1 MRSLAADGL
10 VLEPQIAT
18 HADQMFVALSDPA
31 IYTYEN
37 EPPPSLDWLRARFA
51 RLETR
56 HSANGAERWLNWVIR
71 PTGGRLAGY
80 VQATVHADGHAH
92 IAYVLCSAFWGRGI
106 ASRAVDAMMRELV
119 SNYGVHTL
127 WAVFKTPNFRSRR
140 LLERMAFT
148 DAPQAALAEHAVLP
162 DESLM
167 YRHAVE

>member
-1 MRSLAADGL
+1 MRSLAADAL

-18 HADQMFVALSDPA
+18 HADQMFAVLSDPA

-37 EPPPSLDWLRARFA
+37 EPPPSLDWLRARFT
-51 RLETR
+51 RLEQR
-56 HSANGAERWLNWVIR
+56 HSADGAEQWLNWVIR

-80 VQATVHADGHAH
+80 VQATVRADGHAH
-92 IAYVLCSAFWGRGI
+92 IAYVLGSAFWGRGI
-106 ASRAVDAMMRELV
+106 ASRAVEAMIQELV
-119 SNYGVHTL
+119 QHYGVHTL

-148 DAPQAALAEHAVLP
+148 DAPQAALAQHDVAP

-167 YRHAVE
+167 VRRGVE

>member
-1 MRSLAADGL
+1 MQLLAADGL

-18 HADQMFVALSDPA
+18 HADQMFAVLSDPA

-56 HSANGAERWLNWVIR
+56 HSADGAEQWLNWVIR

-80 VQATVHADGHAH
+80 VQATVRADGHAH
-92 IAYVLCSAFWGRGI
+92 IAYVLCSTFWGRGI
-106 ASRAVDAMMRELV
+106 ASRAVDAMIQELV
-119 SNYGVHTL
+119 LHYGVHTL

-148 DAPQAALAEHAVLP
+148 DAPPAVLAQHTIEP

-167 YRHAVE
+167 YRHAVD